1 MSHNH
6 NVQLIVRNQPSNGR
20 DGFTNTTATNNAIY
34 SYMYTG
40 GDDDHGDIRETL
52 GTGSAT
58 INVGLSGGPG
68 YRIDDISFRND
79 TNHEL
84 SWSGSGSSAAIIDA
98 NSAVQDATYCTS
110 VTDTQAQC
118 SFDCD
123 PMIGTDPR
131 PPMRG
136 NA

>member
-1 MSHNH
+1 MSHDH
-6 NVQLIVRNQPSNGR
+6 TVHLKVRNQPSNGN
-20 DGFTNTTATNNAIY
+20 DGWTNTTATNNAIY
-34 SYMYTG
+34 SYRYTG

-52 GTGSAT
+52 GSGAAT
-58 INVGLSGGPG
+58 IQVMLSGGPNYSIG
-68 YRIDDISFRND
+68 DIAFQND

-84 SWSGSGSSAAIIDA
+84 SWSGGGGSAAIIDA
-98 NSAVQDATYCTS
+98 NSAVQQATYCTS

-118 SFDCD
+118 SFNCD

-131 PPMRG
+131 PPMRP

>member
-6 NVQLIVRNQPSNGR
+6 DVQLTVRNQASNGH
-20 DGFTNTTATNNAIY
+20 DGFTNATASNNAIY
-34 SYMYTG
+34 SYRYTG

-58 INVGLSGGPG
+58 INVGLSGGPN
-68 YRIDDISFRND
+68 YQINDISFQND

-84 SWSGSGSSAAIIDA
+84 SWSGSGTSAAIIDT
-98 NSAVQDATYCTS
+98 NSAVQNATYCTS
-110 VTDTQAQC
+110 VSDTQAHC
-118 SFDCD
+118 SFNCD

-131 PPMRG
+131 PPTRA